1 MHTTSTLLQCW
12 DSRQKPC
19 VDTNLSLVVNIILC
33 KSHAG
38 VELTE
43 TVVLRV
49 GFELTVV
56 LRLGLELAVVL
67 RLDMVY
73 KTKLPLLKLN
83 VELCQNKYLYV
94 NMQEV
99 CVILRCCYNY

>member
-1 MHTTSTLLQCW
+1 MHTTSTLLHCCN
-12 DSRQKPC
+12 SRQKPR
-19 VDTNLSLVVNIILC
+19 VDTNSSLVVNLIPC

-43 TVVLRV
+43 TVGLWS
-49 GFELTVV
+49 GLELTVV
-56 LRLGLELAVVL
+56 LRL
-67 RLDMVY
+67 DMMY
-73 KTKLPLLKLN
+73 KIKLPLLKLN

-99 CVILRCCYNY
+99 CVILRCGYNY